1 MLLLASAGC
10 GRGFGEE
17 SGDALARDAAAAEA
31 KQLNTE
37 LGHRNRVRDAGSIA
51 AAEIV
56 QQAQDATSDAGA
68 TVRREALA
76 WSGRTAGNE
85 RATVDVRF
93 VVTVEERPPV
103 SVGGASNTAGEATVC
118 YRYEFQLYRYTT
130 YREIDCPS
138 GAAPPPPTAA
148 PVPRVPEDGQ
158 KRLTAVLRTATP
170 QTLAG
175 AVRAAFP
182 QGWITVDTTV
192 HEGALVAAVG
202 VPAERDCLLLVRTP
216 AGKIES
222 PGYDR
227 IWLEPGETGCR
238 TGLYVSPPR

>member
-1 MLLLASAGC
+1 MLLLASVGC
-10 GRGFGEE
+10 GKAIGEQ
-17 SGDALARDAAAAEA
+17 SGDTLARDAAAVEA

-56 QQAQDATSDAGA
+56 QETEDATSGGGA
-68 TVRREALA
+68 AVRREALA
-76 WSGRTAGNE
+76 WAGRTAGDE

-93 VVTVEERPPV
+93 VVTVPEQPAV
-103 SVGGASNTAGEATVC
+103 SIGGASNTAGEAVRC

-130 YREIDCPS
+130 YHEIGCPS

-148 PVPRVPEDGQ
+148 PVPRLPEDGR
-158 KRLTAVLRTATP
+158 KRLTAVLRDATP
-170 QTLAG
+170 ATLAA

-182 QGWITVDTTV
+182 QEWITVDTTV

-216 AGKIES
+216 AGKIDS

-227 IWLEPGETGCR
+227 IWLEPGETGCK